1 MSFLL
6 LMKDTD
12 RTKQA
17 SRRLIKE
24 EIKKKLMDSVV
35 YNKNINTEDLNEW
48 GNRVEDYEE
57 AMGIIKE
64 YEDIIKTNTKN
75 IMFFAY

>member
-1 MSFLL
+1 
-6 LMKDTD
+6 MKDTD

-24 EIKKKLMDSVV
+24 EIKKQLMDSIV
-35 YNKNINTEDLNEW
+35 YNKNINTEDLNER

>member
-1 MSFLL
+1 ME
-6 LMKDTD
+6 DTD

-17 SRRLIKE
+17 STRLSKE

>member
-17 SRRLIKE
+17 SRRLSKE

-35 YNKNINTEDLNEW
+35 YNKNINTEDLNE
-48 GNRVEDYEE
+48 
-57 AMGIIKE
+57 
-64 YEDIIKTNTKN
+64 
-75 IMFFAY
+75 